1 MNENMLMLTFKDLD
15 DAKRVCEKL
24 KKANNNADVNYQVL
38 QTVLLKNEN
47 GKINVLDQH
56 AGVFDE
62 LEKTMLGGVVGV
74 VLGVLIGPFAGF
86 MLGGI
91 GAMIGSGFDITEQ
104 SETENM
110 LYQMYSRIYDGEI
123 AVLAIVQEND
133 ELELNSTV
141 GHLAEDIYRW
151 DAAEIRE
158 EAEYATN
165 VKDSLLRQ
173 AKMELKKEKN
183 DKRKKKIAEYKENI
197 KKEFKKI
204 GSKKE
209 K

>member
-1 MNENMLMLTFKDLD
+1 MTENMLMLTFKDLD
-15 DAKRVCEKL
+15 DAKKVYEKL
-24 KKANNNADVNYQVL
+24 KKANNDAEVNYQVL
-38 QTVLLKNEN
+38 QTVLLKNDG
-47 GKINVLDQH
+47 GKINVLDHH

-62 LEKTMLGGVVGV
+62 LEKTMIGGVVGV

-86 MLGGI
+86 VLGGV

-123 AVLAIVQEND
+123 AILAIVQEED

-141 GHLAEDIYRW
+141 GHLTQDIYRW
-151 DAAEIRE
+151 DAAEIKE
-158 EAEYATN
+158 EAEYATDIR
-165 VKDSLLRQ
+165 DSLLRQ
-173 AKMELKKEKN
+173 AKMELKKEKSEN
-183 DKRKKKIAEYKENI
+183 RKKKIEEYKENI

-204 GSKKE
+204 GKKKE

>member
-1 MNENMLMLTFKDLD
+1 MTENMLMLTFKDLD
-15 DAKRVCEKL
+15 DAKKVYEKL
-24 KKANNNADVNYQVL
+24 KKANNDAEVNYQVL
-38 QTVLLKNEN
+38 QTVLLKNDG
-47 GKINVLDQH
+47 GKINVIDHH

-62 LEKTMLGGVVGV
+62 LEKTMIGGVVGV

-86 MLGGI
+86 VLGGV

-123 AVLAIVQEND
+123 AILAIVQEED

-141 GHLAEDIYRW
+141 GHLTQDIYRW
-151 DAAEIRE
+151 DAAEIKE
-158 EAEYATN
+158 EAEYATDIR
-165 VKDSLLRQ
+165 DSLLRQ
-173 AKMELKKEKN
+173 AKMELKKEKSEN
-183 DKRKKKIAEYKENI
+183 RKKKIEEYKENI

-204 GSKKE
+204 GKKKE

>member
-1 MNENMLMLTFKDLD
+1 MTENMLMLTFKDLD
-15 DAKRVCEKL
+15 DAKKVYEKL
-24 KKANNNADVNYQVL
+24 KKANNDAEVNYQVL
-38 QTVLLKNEN
+38 QTVLLKNDG
-47 GKINVLDQH
+47 GKISVLDHH

-62 LEKTMLGGVVGV
+62 LEKTMIGGVVGV

-86 MLGGI
+86 ILGGV

-123 AVLAIVQEND
+123 AILAIVQEED

-141 GHLAEDIYRW
+141 GHLTQDIYRW
-151 DAAEIRE
+151 DAAEIKE
-158 EAEYATN
+158 EAEYATDIR
-165 VKDSLLRQ
+165 DSLLRQ
-173 AKMELKKEKN
+173 AKMELKKEKSEN
-183 DKRKKKIAEYKENI
+183 RKKKIEEYKENI

-204 GSKKE
+204 GKKKE

>member
-1 MNENMLMLTFKDLD
+1 MTENMLMLTFKDLD
-15 DAKRVCEKL
+15 DAKKVYEKL
-24 KKANNNADVNYQVL
+24 KKANNDAEVNYQVL
-38 QTVLLKNEN
+38 QTVLLKNDG
-47 GKINVLDQH
+47 GKISVLDQH

-62 LEKTMLGGVVGV
+62 LEKTMIGGVVGV

-86 MLGGI
+86 ILGGV

-123 AVLAIVQEND
+123 AILAIVQEED

-141 GHLAEDIYRW
+141 GHLTQDIYRW
-151 DAAEIRE
+151 DAAEIKE
-158 EAEYATN
+158 EAEYATDIR
-165 VKDSLLRQ
+165 DSLLRQ
-173 AKMELKKEKN
+173 AKMELKKEKSEN
-183 DKRKKKIAEYKENI
+183 RKKKIEEYKENI
-197 KKEFKKI
+197 KNEFKKI
-204 GSKKE
+204 GKKKE